1 MPINITAGKTII
13 TTSQPPRRQNPY
25 PPTISTA
32 TAPKSSRHQNPAHLL
47 DFLPSPSLYVGQW
60 RDVKPEPLNDMDFKS
75 SYVRM
80 YVCTY
85 VRLSVCQSVSLSLS
99 QSVSLP
105 VSLSACILQINAM
118 YLSNWSAILI
128 KQIIPRHTHQ
138 GASMF
143 IFWYINI
150 ILLYVLYFALINSIS
165 MF

>member
-1 MPINITAGKTII
+1 MVKSTIATATLSMPINITAGKTII

-75 SYVRM
+75 LYVRM

-85 VRLSVCQSVSLSLS
+85 VRMYVCQSVSLSVCQSVSLSVCQS
-99 QSVSLP
+99 VPQSVCQSVSLSVCQSVCLP
-105 VSLSACILQINAM
+105 VYSKSMQCISPIEVP
-118 YLSNWSAILI
+118 Y
-128 KQIIPRHTHQ
+128 
-138 GASMF
+138 
-143 IFWYINI
+143 
-150 ILLYVLYFALINSIS
+150 
-165 MF
+165 